1 MNTTLQQQQSQQN
14 QPARLERQRNRDF
27 IIPPANISATD
38 NEYFLEVEMP
48 GVDKSGLELT
58 VEGNE
63 LTITGWRKSDTP
75 QGELCYSEWP
85 EADFRR
91 VFELG
96 PDVDT
101 AKINAQLD
109 QGVLRLRLPKSERA
123 KPRKIQITG

>member
-75 QGELCYSEWP
+75 
-85 EADFRR
+85 
-91 VFELG
+91 
-96 PDVDT
+96 
-101 AKINAQLD
+101 
-109 QGVLRLRLPKSERA
+109 
-123 KPRKIQITG
+123 